1 LFWFDEWKLGEA
13 MMIRSQMAV
22 VAVMFGAFPAMAQ
35 EIDCTNPEL
44 QIEMTFCAEREW
56 NIADAELNDVYED
69 ARGVMAD
76 IDAGLPKDQ
85 QGAVANLRD
94 AQRAWV
100 TFRDKAC
107 AAEGFSWHGGS
118 GEPMVIYLCRARLT
132 NSRISD
138 LRLLVEGS

>member
-1 LFWFDEWKLGEA
+1 
-13 MMIRSQMAV
+13 MMIRIQMALI
-22 VAVMFGAFPAMAQ
+22 FGVLSAFPAMAQ
-35 EIDCTNPEL
+35 EIDCENAQV
-44 QIEMTFCAEREW
+44 QIEMTFCAERDW
-56 NIADAELNDVYED
+56 NIADAELNDVYKAAQE
-69 ARGVMAD
+69 VMAD

-85 QGAVANLRD
+85 QAAVASLRD

-107 AAEGFSWHGGS
+107 DAEGFLWHGGS

-138 LRLLVEGS
+138 LRLLVEGN

>member
-1 LFWFDEWKLGEA
+1 
-13 MMIRSQMAV
+13 MTRIQMALI
-22 VAVMFGAFPAMAQ
+22 VAVLGTCPVMAQ
-35 EIDCTNPEL
+35 EIDCDNAQV
-44 QIEMTFCAEREW
+44 QIEMTVCAEREW
-56 NIADAELNDVYED
+56 NIADAELNDVYRG
-69 ARGVMAD
+69 AQGVMAN

-107 AAEGFSWHGGS
+107 AAEGFLWHGGS

-132 NSRISD
+132 NNRIGD